1 MIRRLPFFYGW
12 VIVAIVF
19 VTVAISVTA
28 RTSFSLLVPPVID
41 EFGWDRELVAGAFS
55 AGFLLSA
62 LLGPVIGKMMDRYGP
77 AVVVETGVFC
87 VGAGLIGAAW
97 VDTPWLFYLTLGIG
111 VVTGANF
118 MSYTAQSMY
127 LPNWFQT
134 HRALAISLA
143 FSGAGFGGYLLLP
156 QIQSVIENEGWRTAC
171 LYMGILTIVVL
182 APLNLLLRRKPEDI
196 GLLPYGMEAGQDGA
210 PPVSKH
216 RIVDADWVAVEWTL
230 ARALRTTRFWWLTV
244 GFFCALTVWYMVQVH
259 QTRYL
264 LDVGYSGAI
273 AADAL
278 GLVVL
283 VAIGGQVGLGALS
296 DRLGREAVWATS
308 SFGFGICYSCLLA
321 MQYDQSEF
329 LLYTMVISQG
339 LLGYAMTSV
348 LGPIVAEIFEGPHYG
363 AIFGTVT
370 VALVGGGAAG
380 PWLGGFIFDR
390 TGSYELAFQ
399 IAIGLCFLSAFA
411 IWRAAPRKVRSV
423 RMG

>member
-1 MIRRLPFFYGW
+1 MIKRLPFFYGW
-12 VIVAIVF
+12 VIVAVVF
-19 VTVAISVTA
+19 VTVAVSVTA

-62 LLGPVIGKMMDRYGP
+62 LLGPVIGRMMDRYGP
-77 AVVVETGVFC
+77 AVVVETGVFM
-87 VGAGLIGAAW
+87 VGAGMIGAAW
-97 VDTPWLFYLTLGIG
+97 VETPWMFYLTLGIG
-111 VVTGANF
+111 VVSGANF

-127 LPNWFQT
+127 LPNWFQK

-143 FSGAGFGGYLLLP
+143 FSGAGIGGYLLLP
-156 QIQSVIENEGWRTAC
+156 LIQTVIDTEGWRAAC
-171 LYMGILTIVVL
+171 LYMGILTLALL
-182 APLNLLLRRKPEDI
+182 APLNLLLRRRPEDV
-196 GLLPYGMEAGQDGA
+196 GLQPYGMQSGKDGA
-210 PPVSKH
+210 EPISRH
-216 RIVDADWVAVEWTL
+216 RIVDPDWVTIEWTL
-230 ARALRTTRFWWLTV
+230 GRAIRTSRFWWLTV

-259 QTRYL
+259 QTQYL
-264 LDVGYSGAI
+264 LDVGIPGPL
-273 AADAL
+273 AAEAL

-296 DRLGREAVWATS
+296 DRIGREAIWAMS
-308 SFGFGICYSCLLA
+308 SLGFAICYVSLLL
-321 MQYDQSEF
+321 MKDNPSEV

-380 PWLGGFIFDR
+380 PWLGGFIYDR
-390 TGSYELAFQ
+390 TGSYEVAFQ
-399 IAIGLCFLSAFA
+399 IAVGLCFLSAFA

-423 RMG
+423 RAG